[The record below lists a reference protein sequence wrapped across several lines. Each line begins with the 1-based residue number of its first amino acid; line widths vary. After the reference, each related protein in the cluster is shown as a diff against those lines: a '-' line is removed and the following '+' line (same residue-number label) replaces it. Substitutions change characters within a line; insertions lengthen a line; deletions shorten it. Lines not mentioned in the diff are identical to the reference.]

1 VERHGKASCAVVVV
15 VVAYAGP
22 SHFGGR
28 ANHQDAAGL
37 MITLFVSLWAK
48 NANKNA
54 AEQSLPGRRPVV
66 VVAC

>member
-1 VERHGKASCAVVVV
+1 VERHGKASCVVV
-15 VVAYAGP
+15 VVAYARP
-22 SHFGGR
+22 RHFGGG
-28 ANHQDAAGL
+28 NHQDAAGL